1 MLTDIGRRIMA
12 KTNKS
17 TGLTDRELLDKIK
30 TSHEQ
35 SKIIRRYGAPP
46 RSRIQFDPKMFQP
59 DPNRLRTKKGK
70 RRTQIQRLRS
80 QKVLPRR

>member
-1 MLTDIGRRIMA
+1 MA
-12 KTNKS
+12 KTNES

-30 TSHEQ
+30 TSHE
-35 SKIIRRYGAPP
+35 KPKYTNYHGHPLRGPG
-46 RSRIQFDPKMFQP
+46 IQFDPKMFKP
-59 DPNRLRTKKGK
+59 DPNRLRTNKGK

>member
-1 MLTDIGRRIMA
+1 MA
-12 KTNKS
+12 KTNES

-30 TSHEQ
+30 TSHER

-46 RSRIQFDPKMFQP
+46 RSTIQFDPKIFQT
-59 DPNRLRTKKGK
+59 DPNRLINKKGK